1 MQYGYAVLS
10 ALSGPSG
17 GFRILPAGAFRPDD
31 GRPLPGAWK
40 LSEQRGRALIAAASQ
55 RSMDYLI
62 DYEHQSLTPGA
73 VAPAAGWFKSLEWR
87 ADGLYVTDARWT
99 GKAKQLIQDG
109 EYRFI
114 SPVFTYDPV
123 TLEVRDLQSVA
134 LTNNPALQSLTDL
147 SRVAVNSANPPR
159 PAPTADGTWTEK
171 DQANFIHV
179 FGEAPEAMV
188 ARDAQSRVAPSPPS
202 GTSEEDWATLRH
214 VFGDVL
220 DGQ

>member
-10 ALSGPSG
+10 ALTGPAG

-40 LSEQRGRALIAAASQ
+40 LSEQRGKALVAKASQ
-55 RSMDYLI
+55 RPMDYLI

-73 VAPAAGWFKSLEWR
+73 VAPAAGWFKSMEWR
-87 ADGLYVTDARWT
+87 ADGLYVTDVRWT
-99 GKAKQLIQDG
+99 AKAKQLIQDG
-109 EYRFI
+109 EYRYI

-123 TLEVRDLQSVA
+123 TLEVLDLQSVA

-147 SRVAVNSANPPR
+147 SHVAVNSASTSD
-159 PAPTADGTWTEK
+159 AAAASDATWTEK

-179 FGEAPEAMV
+179 FGETPEVML
-188 ARDAQSRVAPSPPS
+188 ARDAQARAELPPPE
-202 GTSEEDWATLRH
+202 GVSEEDWANLRH
-214 VFGDVL
+214 VFGEDVFK
-220 DGQ
+220 